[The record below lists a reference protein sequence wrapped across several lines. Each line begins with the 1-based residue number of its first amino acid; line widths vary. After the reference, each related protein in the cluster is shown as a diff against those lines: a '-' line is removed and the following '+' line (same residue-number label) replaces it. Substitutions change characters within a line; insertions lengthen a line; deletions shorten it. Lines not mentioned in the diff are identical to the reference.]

1 MTKISE
7 ILTDDAVTEVVRSVL
22 HRLVVVRGLSL
33 SEIIRDNSDID
44 PDLFGARLFSVIA
57 NTEVQIPAS
66 PKETEAATSDSRED
80 RGYKRGVRDYVLFRQ
95 DKRGKGRREYL
106 HISGTL
112 YGWQQ
117 SIPQD
122 ALTHFESVEA
132 VQNRVN
138 GMRLDPGYFYYTATA
153 DDLIDEALHKV
164 GIVQH
169 AIEVPNDV

>member
-1 MTKISE
+1 MTKISD
-7 ILTDDAVTEVVRSVL
+7 ILPDDAVTEVVRSVL

-57 NTEVQIPAS
+57 NTEVQIPAAPEVVAPDPS
-66 PKETEAATSDSRED
+66 ED

-106 HISGTL
+106 HVSTNL

-122 ALTHFESVEA
+122 VLTHFESVEA

-138 GMRLDPGYFYYTATA
+138 GMRLDTGYFYYTATA
-153 DDLIDEALHKV
+153 DELIDDTIY
-164 GIVQH
+164 GIGLTMH
-169 AIEVPNDV
+169 SIEVPNEAQ

>member
-1 MTKISE
+1 MTKISD
-7 ILTDDAVTEVVRSVL
+7 ILPDDAVTEVVRSVL

-66 PKETEAATSDSRED
+66 SKGTEVATPDSRED

-95 DKRGKGRREYL
+95 DKSGRGRREYL
-106 HISGTL
+106 HVSTNL

-132 VQNRVN
+132 VQNQVN
-138 GMRLDPGYFYYTATA
+138 RMRLDTGYFYYTATA